1 MQRLTRMD
9 RTCSEIQGFELD
21 DEQKTTACFQLNKEV
36 VCLLQ
41 YLLLMVIE
49 LRATYG
55 LNIFTPITSLIPQR
69 NIPLG
74 DQAGYI
80 HISP

>member
-1 MQRLTRMD
+1 MD
-9 RTCSEIQGFELD
+9 RTCNEIQGFELD

-49 LRATYG
+49 LFDIIHNHKSSNCNSE
-55 LNIFTPITSLIPQR
+55 LPVFIISFVFCDQLEILI
-69 NIPLG
+69 
-74 DQAGYI
+74 
-80 HISP
+80 IS